1 MRLVERLQD
10 SAARSGGS
18 LLPDGITLNINYPAR
33 PLESIKGVKLRR
45 QGDSFLVRFD
55 DGSGSF
61 SVQGVRS
68 APQVLSQDPSGVVQ
82 ILSVPLLIDPNE
94 GARKADTSDLVN
106 GYVTIVPLDG
116 DLTVGSSKRKLV
128 NRLLGNTDSLL
139 SGEEN

>member
-1 MRLVERLQD
+1 
-10 SAARSGGS
+10 
-18 LLPDGITLNINYPAR
+18 
-33 PLESIKGVKLRR
+33 
-45 QGDSFLVRFD
+45 
-55 DGSGSF
+55 
-61 SVQGVRS
+61 
-68 APQVLSQDPSGVVQ
+68 VVQ

-116 DLTVGSSKRKLV
+116 DLTAGSSKRKLV